1 MEKFSIKREGQ
12 TFLRVSAILGRHPS
26 TPHSTSTISMPQLI
40 QLDTY
45 TPIIRKTSVEGVE
58 LVPGWLGS
66 QLSLLLSP
74 VVWIGVWPGQ
84 EYTE

>member
-1 MEKFSIKREGQ
+1 MFSFKALFSLEPQKISEFCSRDS
-12 TFLRVSAILGRHPS
+12 LNSILC
-26 TPHSTSTISMPQLI
+26 TPALVILQSMPQLI

-74 VVWIGVWPGQ
+74 VVWIGV
-84 EYTE
+84 